1 MQMKE
6 IKDTQFIN
14 SVSLH
19 SMLKG
24 EMFFYEGIYHQSHG
38 STVRLDVN
46 GGDSSNIRDNF
57 PK

>member
-24 EMFFYEGIYHQSHG
+24 EMFFMREFI
-38 STVRLDVN
+38 
-46 GGDSSNIRDNF
+46 IRAMEAQYVWM
-57 PK
+57 